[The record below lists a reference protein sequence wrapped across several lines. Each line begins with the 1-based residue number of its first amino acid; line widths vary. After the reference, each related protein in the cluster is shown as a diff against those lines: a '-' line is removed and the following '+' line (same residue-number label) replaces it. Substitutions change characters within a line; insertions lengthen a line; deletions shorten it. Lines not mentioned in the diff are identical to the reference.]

1 MEECEKGRFEERM
14 RNLVLDNL
22 GIKYQHGDVEWI
34 VGLKIRGEV
43 WLEIKIWESS
53 VGKWVL
59 RL

>member
-1 MEECEKGRFEERM
+1 M
-14 RNLVLDNL
+14 
-22 GIKYQHGDVEWI
+22 I